1 MNDGPVQLTP
11 RDVVDATA
19 DRSPDGIAQVALIE
33 PALDATAV
41 RRRLA
46 GREKLCSLDSASP
59 DAERGRYSF
68 LCCDP
73 FEWFESPID
82 DPTGFDRL
90 AEAWRKYAAVPH
102 ANDLPPFQGGAAGAL
117 SYDLAHRFER
127 LPRPRF
133 DDFALPVV
141 AMGLYDVVIAFDR
154 LANRTWIVSQGFP
167 ETEPSRRRD
176 RAKARMDE
184 TIRLLFDESDL
195 PAKRLDRTPRV
206 GLSSPSFAIDPRMPE
221 LRSDFDEAGYI
232 AAVERAREYVFAGDI
247 FQVNLSQRLTHSFD
261 GDPLGLYETLCE
273 ANPAPFAAYLD
284 AGEFQILSASPE
296 RFLQVQ
302 NGWVETRPIK
312 GTRRRLHRE
321 PADLYLRDDL
331 VTSAKD
337 RAENVMIV
345 DLMRNDLSRVC
356 LPQSVR
362 VTALCKLET
371 YQYVQHLV
379 SAVEGRLSPGND
391 PWTLLAASF
400 PGGSITGAP
409 KVRAM
414 EIVAELEPTARGFYC
429 GSAGYV
435 GFDGWSDLSILIR
448 TLTAAGG
455 QLQLPAG
462 GGITAGSDPHREY
475 EETWHKARGLL
486 QAIRVHAAGLNQ
498 GSL

>member
-1 MNDGPVQLTP
+1 LTDSSIRLTP
-11 RDVVDATA
+11 HGVIDATA
-19 DRSPDGIAQVALIE
+19 DRSPDGIAQIALIE
-33 PALDATAV
+33 PALDVTAV

-46 GREKLCSLDSASP
+46 GRAKLCSLDSASP

-73 FEWFESPID
+73 FEWFECEVD
-82 DPTGFDRL
+82 DPSGFDRL
-90 AEAWRKYAAVPH
+90 ADAWRRYATVPH
-102 ANDLPPFQGGAAGAL
+102 ADDLPPFQGGAAGAL
-117 SYDLAHRFER
+117 SYELAHRFER

-133 DDFALPVV
+133 DEFALPVV
-141 AMGLYDVVIAFDR
+141 AMGLYDVVIAFDAV
-154 LANRTWIVSQGFP
+154 ANRTWIVSQGFP
-167 ETEPSRRRD
+167 ETEPSRRRE

-184 TIRLLFDESDL
+184 TIRLLTEEAGSSTRQRDL
-195 PAKRLDRTPRV
+195 ALPIEFAA
-206 GLSSPSFAIDPRMPE
+206 PSFAVDPRMPK
-221 LRSDFDEAGYI
+221 LRSDFDEAGYV

-247 FQVNLSQRLTHSFD
+247 FQVNLSQRLTYPFD

-284 AGEFQILSASPE
+284 AGKFQILSASPE
-296 RFLQVQ
+296 RFLQVR

-331 VTSAKD
+331 LTSAKD

-414 EIVAELEPTARGFYC
+414 EIIAELEPTARGFYC

-475 EETWHKARGLL
+475 EETWHKARGML
-486 QAIRVHAAGLNQ
+486 QAILIVEQ
-498 GSL
+498 GT